1 MSIDKLAH
9 VVWECKYHIV
19 IVPEYQYKIFSIEVK
34 ESIKDELKKLCLWMR
49 VQLKTEAVKEG
60 NP

>member
-34 ESIKDELKKLCLWMR
+34 ESIKDELKKLCLWM
-49 VQLKTEAVKEG
+49 QLKTEAVKEG